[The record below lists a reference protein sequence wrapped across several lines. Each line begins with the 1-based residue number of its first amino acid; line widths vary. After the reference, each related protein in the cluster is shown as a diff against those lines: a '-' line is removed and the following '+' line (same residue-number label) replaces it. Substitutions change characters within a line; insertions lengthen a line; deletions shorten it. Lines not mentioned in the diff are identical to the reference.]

1 MNESLQNFKC
11 GRWKRNFRLIKY
23 YVIDIFKL
31 EYLCYLLSDWY
42 QIYFIKK
49 HNEDDFYFVKKKL
62 FYVTSCLAY
71 MTLLNFHLRI
81 SLLFFVE
88 LSNNLIRML
97 LVVHV
102 TSGHIQYHVTLKV
115 ILTFEVNVKVNAY
128 SFFVFF
134 SIYNSVNSWM
144 GHFTFSTVF
153 VEKKNFRLT
162 RYYVINLF
170 KLEYLIYLLSDW
182 D

>member
-11 GRWKRNFRLIKY
+11 GRWKRNFRLIRY

-49 HNEDDFYFVKKKL
+49 HNEDDFYFVKKPTFLCHFLSRIHDVIK
-62 FYVTSCLAY
+62 
-71 MTLLNFHLRI
+71 FHLRI
-81 SLLFFVE
+81 TLLFFVE

-128 SFFVFF
+128 SFFVFL
-134 SIYNSVNSWM
+134 SIYNSVNSWL
-144 GHFTFSTVF
+144 GHFTFSNVV